1 MQFLVRSKKQKGQ
14 KGKKMNT
21 LKKKTENKKEHKFP
35 RMTKHYI
42 ERYFTR
48 ILNGEAPKK
57 INKYVKK
64 TIYQDMDARMLD
76 REKTTLELFSKT
88 SNAIVPIGQFHNMV
102 VSKNTLVTVY

>member
-1 MQFLVRSKKQKGQ
+1 
-14 KGKKMNT
+14 MNT
-21 LKKKTENKKEHKFP
+21 LKKKTENKKTHKYP

-48 ILNGEAPKK
+48 ILNSGGPKK

-64 TIYQDMDARMLD
+64 TIYQDMDSRMLD

-88 SNAIVPIGQFHNMV
+88 SNAIVPIGQYHNMV

>member
-1 MQFLVRSKKQKGQ
+1 MKQKGQ

-21 LKKKTENKKEHKFP
+21 LKKNTENKKEHKYP

-57 INKYVKK
+57 INKDVKK
-64 TIYQDMDARMLD
+64 TIYQDMDARMLG
-76 REKTTLELFSKT
+76 REKTTLQLFSKA
-88 SNAIVPIGQFHNMV
+88 SNAIIPIGRYHTMV
-102 VSKNTLVTVY
+102 VSKNTLITVY

>member
-1 MQFLVRSKKQKGQ
+1 
-14 KGKKMNT
+14 MNT
-21 LKKKTENKKEHKFP
+21 LKKKTENNKEHKYP

-64 TIYQDMDARMLD
+64 TIYKDMDTRMLD
-76 REKTTLELFSKT
+76 REKTTLKLFSKT
-88 SNAIVPIGQFHNMV
+88 SNAIVPIGRYHNMV
-102 VSKNTLVTVY
+102 VSKNTLITVY